1 MGHSNNHVTC
11 VEDQIIL
18 SLDIDWRVINLV
30 PFQPNPHRFGVL
42 HASESVSEQLKC
54 HDSMRAIVV
63 LLRER
68 RFRQGLARSS
78 EFRVLFRNLLL
89 CKSFT
94 EFLRSHCEESKAAE
108 NRTLHLNWSWR
119 RLKFINGAPWL
130 SEWFGGWFASG
141 DRWGFRIH
149 FLVQFSRLVLCDKMG
164 GNKNCAILRKEL
176 LIVQLFANKK
186 GKSTRVVWKLID
198 NYSNSTSETLLN
210 HRRHRRCR
218 LKLSL
223 RRRWR

>member
-1 MGHSNNHVTC
+1 MGHPNNHVTRF
-11 VEDQIIL
+11 EDQIIL

-42 HASESVSEQLKC
+42 YASESVSEQLKC

-63 LLRER
+63 LLKER
-68 RFRQGLARSS
+68 RFCQGLARSS

-89 CKSFT
+89 CKSSTRISPIALRRKQGRRESDPAT
-94 EFLRSHCEESKAAE
+94 ELELKEIKIHKWGSVAV
-108 NRTLHLNWSWR
+108 WVVR
-119 RLKFINGAPWL
+119 RLVRKRWSMRISYNFSCAVFA
-130 SEWFGGWFASG
+130 FGVVWQ
-141 DRWGFRIH
+141 D
-149 FLVQFSRLVLCDKMG
+149 G

-210 HRRHRRCR
+210 CRRRRRCR
-218 LKLSL
+218 LGLSL

>member
-1 MGHSNNHVTC
+1 MGHPNTHVTR

-108 NRTLHLNWSWR
+108 NRTLQLNWSWR
-119 RLKFINGAPWL
+119 RLKFINGVPWL

-141 DRWGFRIH
+141 DRWGFRII

-164 GNKNCAILRKEL
+164 GTKT
-176 LIVQLFANKK
+176 VPSF
-186 GKSTRVVWKLID
+186 GKSCWLCSSSRTKKE
-198 NYSNSTSETLLN
+198 N
-210 HRRHRRCR
+210 RHALCE
-218 LKLSL
+218 S
-223 RRRWR
+223 